1 MKDLNKNKVI
11 GIIGLKKTKKNK
23 IDYEIN
29 YMCIA
34 LEYRNFGLAR
44 LLLKKVDILW
54 FNTIL

>member
-1 MKDLNKNKVI
+1 
-11 GIIGLKKTKKNK
+11 
-23 IDYEIN
+23 
-29 YMCIA
+29 MCIA

>member
-44 LLLKKVDILW
+44 LLLKKVDIL
-54 FNTIL
+54 